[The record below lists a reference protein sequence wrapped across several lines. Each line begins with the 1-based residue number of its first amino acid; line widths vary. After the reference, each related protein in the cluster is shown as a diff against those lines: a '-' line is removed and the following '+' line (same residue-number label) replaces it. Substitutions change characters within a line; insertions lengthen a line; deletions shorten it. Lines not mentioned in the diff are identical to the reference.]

1 MMDVTAQAV
10 TVEIAGFRL
19 IDGCHLEVVAG
30 EVLGLVGPNGS
41 GKSTLL
47 RTIYRAL
54 KPNAGAVHV
63 GGDDVW
69 QLDPRASARR
79 TAVVAQQSF
88 GDFDFTV
95 DEVVAMGRIPHK
107 TALQRD
113 NDIDRQVIGDA
124 LERVGMTGFRDRLF
138 GTLSG
143 GEKQRVLLGRA
154 LAQQGEILVLD
165 EPTNHLDIRAQLD
178 LLDLVRDLGVTTI
191 AALHDLNLAAA
202 YCDRICVIDDGTIV
216 AVGAPTDVLTPT
228 LVADVF
234 GVSAHASTHPTTG
247 RIHLV
252 FSSINGHR
260 HPPSNQQQSGDTQ

>member
-1 MMDVTAQAV
+1 MDVTARSV

-19 IDGCHLEVVAG
+19 IDGCHLEVIAG

-54 KPNAGAVHV
+54 KPNSGEVQV

-107 TALQRD
+107 TALERD
-113 NDIDRQVIGDA
+113 NDVDHQVITDA

-154 LAQQGEILVLD
+154 LAQQGEVLVLD

-178 LLDLVRDLGVTTI
+178 LLDLVRDLRVTTI

-202 YCDRICVIDDGTIV
+202 YCDRICVIDDGAVV
-216 AVGAPTDVLTPT
+216 AVGAPAVVLTPT

-234 GVSAHASTHPTTG
+234 GVIAHPSTHPTT
-247 RIHLV
+247 RRVHLV
-252 FSSINGHR
+252 FSSIGARPNSS
-260 HPPSNQQQSGDTQ
+260 SNQQPSGDMQ